1 MRAPNRAPQG
11 SPLAWAAWAAIL
23 VIVIA
28 ALTAMLFAM
37 LTSPG
42 TPCASVDATS
52 ITKETAGELR
62 SEGWY
67 PNPTDGYERLYSPG
81 CLTSAE

>member
-1 MRAPNRAPQG
+1 
-11 SPLAWAAWAAIL
+11 
-23 VIVIA
+23 
-28 ALTAMLFAM
+28 MLFAM